1 MSKTESFNAVRCGN
15 VVARPLD
22 PGTIYLW
29 SCESDDGPPFAALFL
44 CPCGCGKEI
53 SIRVVR
59 GKHDG
64 HPCWTYEIH
73 EDGTLTL
80 SPSILQRFDC
90 KAHFFIRRGRVVW
103 A

>member
-1 MSKTESFNAVRCGN
+1 MSKIESFVAVRCGN
-15 VVARPLD
+15 VVERPLD
-22 PGTIYLW
+22 PSTIYLW
-29 SCESDDGPPFAALFL
+29 GYGPPFAALFL

-53 SIRVVR
+53 SIRVVQ
-59 GKHDG
+59 GKPDAYQ
-64 HPCWTYEIH
+64 CWTFETH
-73 EDGTLTL
+73 EDGTITL